1 MQKIQDE
8 PKIEIKNLNKDGISI
23 THHPF
28 ASGSSTTLH
37 GTITDSVFIRNVTIL
52 LTMDFFGFNFDF

>member
-8 PKIEIKNLNKDGISI
+8 PKIEILNKDGISI
-23 THHPF
+23 THLPF

-37 GTITDSVFIRNVTIL
+37 STITDSVFIRNATIL
-52 LTMDFFGFNFDF
+52 LTMDFFCFNFDF